1 MVTHFINLEEFLM
14 SHAEGVDVKRRRVLI
29 ASTAA
34 MGAVG
39 VAAIA
44 TPFVRSWYPSAK
56 AEAAGAPVSQDL
68 SKLEA
73 GQMIVI
79 KYRGKPI
86 FLVKRT
92 KEMMDNLSKVESS
105 LADPKSEGSL
115 QPDYCKN
122 NSRSKDNSEVLVCE
136 GVCTHLGCAPGYRP
150 DVGAADLG
158 GSSWV
163 GGFLCPCHGS
173 KYDLA
178 GRVFKGQP
186 APRNLPVP
194 KYSISGTI
202 LTVGA

>member
-1 MVTHFINLEEFLM
+1 M

-86 FLVKRT
+86 YLVKRT

-178 GRVFKGQP
+178 GRVYSGQP
-186 APRNLPVP
+186 APSNLPIP
-194 KYSISGTI
+194 EYSISGTI

>member
-1 MVTHFINLEEFLM
+1 M

-150 DVGAADLG
+150 DGGAADLG

-178 GRVFKGQP
+178 GRVYSGQP
-186 APRNLPVP
+186 APRNLPIP
-194 KYSISGTI
+194 EYSISGTI

>member
-1 MVTHFINLEEFLM
+1 M

-34 MGAVG
+34 MSAVG

-178 GRVFKGQP
+178 GRVYSGQP
-186 APRNLPVP
+186 APRNLPIP
-194 KYSISGTI
+194 EYSISGTI

>member
-1 MVTHFINLEEFLM
+1 M

-136 GVCTHLGCAPGYRP
+136 GVCTHLGCAPSYRP

-178 GRVFKGQP
+178 GRVYSGQP
-186 APRNLPVP
+186 APRNLPIP
-194 KYSISGTI
+194 EYSISGTI

>member
-1 MVTHFINLEEFLM
+1 M

-73 GQMIVI
+73 GQMIVV

-105 LADPKSEGSL
+105 LADPKSEASL

-178 GRVFKGQP
+178 GRVYSGQP

-194 KYSISGTI
+194 EYSISGTI

>member
-1 MVTHFINLEEFLM
+1 M

-29 ASTAA
+29 ASSAA
-34 MGAVG
+34 MGAAG
-39 VAAIA
+39 VAALA

-56 AEAAGAPVSQDL
+56 AEAAGAPVTQDL
-68 SKLEA
+68 SKVEA
-73 GQMIVI
+73 GQMVVI

-92 KEMMDNLSKVESS
+92 KEMMDNLTKVESS

-115 QPDYCKN
+115 QPEYCKN
-122 NSRSKDNSEVLVCE
+122 TTRSKDNSDVLVCE

-158 GSSWV
+158 GGSWM

-178 GRVFKGQP
+178 GRVFTGQP
-186 APRNLPVP
+186 APRNLPIP
-194 KYSISGTI
+194 EYSISGTI